1 MLRLLKE
8 RCTSLSPGI
17 LVQGTLGTEFDFDV
31 RAMVP
36 GMSDPRRVLDLA
48 RGNAELAAQLGR
60 EVGAIL
66 AEQHGRVSAAD
77 AAGWLPRQPGWPE
90 RGEWIRERLVRV
102 TTDRLLIAGAD
113 AVIAR
118 L

>member
-1 MLRLLKE
+1 VLRLLKE

-17 LVQGTLGTEFDFDV
+17 LVQGTLGT
-31 RAMVP
+31 